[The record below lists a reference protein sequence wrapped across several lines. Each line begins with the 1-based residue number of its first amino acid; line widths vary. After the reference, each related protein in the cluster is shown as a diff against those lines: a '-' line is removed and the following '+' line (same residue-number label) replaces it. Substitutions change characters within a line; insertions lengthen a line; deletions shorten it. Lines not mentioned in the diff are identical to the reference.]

1 MDPHPHGNP
10 LTHLCE
16 RAGIPQLPYALEGLT
31 AGVALV
37 GEGGVRV
44 RSSLQSSL
52 IRSAAGVED
61 AAAKFTA
68 RTPPSGAPAA
78 SAGAAGSGREE
89 TLGSLIDAYCATE
102 TDAGRREWMRFILH
116 TVVET
121 ELAAPAGGL
130 STAVLEVPE
139 PYGGGDDV
147 PGGGC
152 RRLITALTPDAPI
165 RTGATSR
172 SRRAAYRPRCGKDRL
187 RARGGQSPWSL
198 PAGARCVRVRG
209 VRQRSRPGRRQGS
222 PPCRG
227 AERPSMVG
235 WLMLCCVART
245 RQAVPRRPEAMIH
258 SRGGPVGPRCGTP
271 DPDRHAVW

>member
-172 SRRAAYRPRCGKDRL
+172 SRRAAYRPRCGK
-187 RARGGQSPWSL
+187 GSPACSRWPKPMVTAGWCSVREGAGCSATIPAWP
-198 PAGARCVRVRG
+198 PAGVH
-209 VRQRSRPGRRQGS
+209 RPAAAPSGRAWWAG
-222 PPCRG
+222 
-227 AERPSMVG
+227 
-235 WLMLCCVART
+235 
-245 RQAVPRRPEAMIH
+245 
-258 SRGGPVGPRCGTP
+258 
-271 DPDRHAVW
+271 